1 MSLFKSLFKQTSI
14 YGIATVLPRML
25 TFLLVPLYTD
35 NLKEASDYGVVTI
48 VFSWVVFM
56 NVILSYGMETSFFR
70 FYSAED
76 NKQKVIQTSMISVFW
91 SSLAFLFI
99 ALLFRENIASASFIN
114 IDVEYVTY
122 AIWILVLDALVVIPF
137 SKLRAKG
144 KPKTYAF
151 LKVANTTINILLNLF
166 FLLYLPDLAQA
177 NPDGFLDVIY
187 VEDFQVG
194 YIFISNLIASLLTF
208 LYLLSDYLKIKWH
221 FDLRLW
227 RKMMSYG
234 FPILIAGIAFAI
246 NEHFDKILL
255 EWILPENIAKHEVG
269 VYGACYKLGLFMV
282 LFATAFRLGIE
293 PFFFSYAKNENA
305 QKTYAQI
312 TKFFIIFGSLI
323 LLGVVVFADILKQ
336 IMIPNTSYW
345 EAMKVVPLIILA
357 NFFLGIY
364 HNLSV
369 WYKLTDKTK
378 MGAYISIVGAIITL
392 ALNFYLIP
400 KISYMGSAIATL
412 CAYGS
417 MMIISYSLGRK
428 YYNIPYDMKKIGTYL
443 GLSILFSAIYFYGFR
458 ENYFIGISFLLI
470 FAILIYYLEKD
481 TIRAILKR

>member
-1 MSLFKSLFKQTSI
+1 
-14 YGIATVLPRML
+14 ML

-269 VYGACYKLGLFMV
+269 VYGACYKLGLFMI

-293 PFFFSYAKNENA
+293 PFFFSYSKNENA
-305 QKTYAQI
+305 PKTYANI
-312 TKFFIIFGSLI
+312 TKYFVVFGSLI
-323 LLGVVVFADILKQ
+323 LLGVIVFSDILKM
-336 IMIPNTSYW
+336 IMIRNTAYW

-369 WYKLTDKTK
+369 WYKLTDRTK
-378 MGAYISIVGAIITL
+378 MGAYISIIGAVLTL
-392 ALNFYLIP
+392 VLNFSLIP
-400 KISYMGSAIATL
+400 KYSYMGSAIATL
-412 CAYGS
+412 VAYGS
-417 MMIISYSLGRK
+417 MMAISYFHGKK
-428 YYNIPYDMKKIGTYL
+428 YYYIPYDMKKIGIYL
-443 GLSILFSAIYFYGFR
+443 TTSILLSYVYFYHFR
-458 ENYFIGISFLLI
+458 ENYFVGITFIALFSVAIYFMEKNTLKAFL
-470 FAILIYYLEKD
+470 K
-481 TIRAILKR
+481 K